1 VGLESEPVK
10 HESEQYM
17 LLRRHYEELNKINA
31 LKAMSTKRCFI
42 PENNLGMEASHLDT
56 MVRSFTQVYTFWEKE
71 TRPGICKTAA
81 VTREYQFLMNNA
93 LYNQTIR
100 FSKHL
105 FTTSRM
111 GKDATYTAETIKA
124 LLEEQTLRY
133 HWEKK
138 PASDA
143 FGKEKVTVTGKLH
156 DKQDDLLI
164 ATMMVLY
171 WGRAIMKN
179 PRRLASMN

>member
-17 LLRRHYEELNKINA
+17 LLRRHYEKIDSIS
-31 LKAMSTKRCFI
+31 LLSAMSCKRCFI
-42 PENNLGMEASHLDT
+42 PENNLGLEASHLDT
-56 MVRSFTQVYTFWEKE
+56 MVRSFTNVRTFWEKE
-71 TRPGICKTAA
+71 TRPGVCKTAQN
-81 VTREYQFLMNNA
+81 TREYQFLMNNA

-100 FSKHL
+100 FARNL
-105 FTTSRM
+105 FTTSRT
-111 GKDATYTAETIKA
+111 GRNSSYTPETIKA

-138 PASDA
+138 PAADA

-164 ATMMVLY
+164 AVMMVLY
-171 WGRAIMKN
+171 WGRCIMKD
-179 PRRLASMN
+179 PRKLARL